1 MEHNEAPVRC
11 AWVDPKN
18 ELYCAYHD
26 AEWGTP
32 IYGDEAMYELF
43 LLETFQAG
51 LSWITILKK
60 REAFRKAF
68 DGFNVKKIA
77 AYGEE
82 KIAELLQDAG
92 IIRCRGKIRGAVEN
106 AKIVLALQEE
116 FGSFC
121 RYLWSFTNGKVV
133 FSKSGAYKT
142 TSALSDE
149 MSADMKRRGM
159 RYVGS
164 VTIYSFL
171 QAAGIVNDHDR
182 ACFRYPELRALI
194 GEDGILEK

>member
-1 MEHNEAPVRC
+1 MEQNEAPARC

-26 AEWGTP
+26 AEWGVP
-32 IYGDEAMYELF
+32 VHGDEAMYELF

-68 DGFNVKKIA
+68 DGFDVRKIA

-92 IIRCRGKIRGAVEN
+92 IIRSRGKIRGAVEN
-106 AKIVLALQEE
+106 AKVVLALQRE

-121 RYLWSFTNGKVV
+121 KYLWGFTNGKVIFNKGDV
-133 FSKSGAYKT
+133 YKT
-142 TSALSDE
+142 TSKLSDE

-171 QAAGIVNDHDR
+171 QAAGIVNDHDH
-182 ACFRYPELRALI
+182 ACFRYPELRALA
-194 GEDGILEK
+194 GEDGILEE

>member
-32 IYGDEAMYELF
+32 IYGDDAMYELF

-116 FGSFC
+116 FGSFDAYIW
-121 RYLWSFTNGKVV
+121 RFVGGEPLRNTFTQLSEIPVSSPEAEAMSKDLRKRGFSFVGPTICY
-133 FSKSGAYKT
+133 AHMQAT
-142 TSALSDE
+142 
-149 MSADMKRRGM
+149 GM
-159 RYVGS
+159 
-164 VTIYSFL
+164 
-171 QAAGIVNDHDR
+171 VNDHLVT
-182 ACFRYPELRALI
+182 CFRHAEV
-194 GEDGILEK
+194 